1 MAAKSETPG
10 KLLRERIAR
19 QGADPLT
26 VEELIGLML
35 GGSERHMEG
44 ARMLLR
50 RFDGN
55 LARMAGESAQ
65 TLALTPGMSLRDGCQ
80 AAAALELARRWAEFL
95 PTQKMKFQGPE
106 HVADFLRPS
115 LRGVQQEMLWA
126 MCLDT
131 KNVIT
136 HWKAL
141 TVGTLNASLIHPREV
156 YRYAI
161 ENASA
166 GIILAH
172 NHPSGDPT
180 PSPEDINITRRIA
193 QAGKLL
199 DIPLLDHVI
208 VADNSFRSLKEDG
221 HLR

>member
-1 MAAKSETPG
+1 MKKRESPG
-10 KLLRERIAR
+10 DILRDRIKC
-19 QGADPLT
+19 QGVGSLT
-26 VEELIGLML
+26 VEELFGLML
-35 GGSERHMEG
+35 GGTEKHMDG

-55 LARMAGESAQ
+55 LARMAGESCQ
-65 TLALTPGMSLRDGCQ
+65 TLALTPGMSFRDGCH
-80 AAAALELARRWAEFL
+80 AAAALELARRWAAFL
-95 PTQKMKFQGPE
+95 PSQKMKFQGPE
-106 HVADFLRPS
+106 HVANFLRPS
-115 LRGVQQEMLWA
+115 LRGAQQEMLWA

-136 HWKAL
+136 HWKML

-166 GIILAH
+166 GVILAH

-180 PSPEDINITRRIA
+180 PSPEDINVTRRIA